1 MKAGDT
7 EMGWKAFVLS
17 GALALGLA
25 GGAVDAAAETLRLE
39 PASMTEWKAVYGR
52 VEARDSVPA
61 RARLGGTI
69 IELNVTEGDA
79 VKAGDVLA
87 VVKDDKIDFQVAAI
101 NAQLSGLQASLA
113 NAKSELKRGEQLLKS
128 GVTTT
133 QRLDQLRTQVD
144 VITNQIGAAEAQRAV
159 IEEQAK
165 EGQVLAPV
173 DGKVLAVPVT
183 RGAVAL
189 AGETVATVGGGG
201 FFLRL
206 AIPERHA
213 ATLKQGAAIEID
225 GVDGTSA
232 TEGRLAKIY
241 PEIDNGR
248 VIADVEV
255 ADLPTAFVNAR
266 VLVRLPVGS
275 HDALLVPKAA
285 VVNRF
290 GIDYVSVTAGDIT
303 SERAVVTGQTISD
316 NGKDMVE
323 ILTGLQAGEEV
334 QLP

>member
-1 MKAGDT
+1 
-7 EMGWKAFVLS
+7 MGWKAFVLS

-69 IELNVTEGDA
+69 IALNVTEGDT

-87 VVKDDKIDFQVAAI
+87 VVKDDKIDFQIAAT

-113 NAKSELKRGEQLLKS
+113 NAQSELTRGEQLLKS

-144 VITNQIGAAEAQRAV
+144 VIANQIGATEAQRAV

-189 AGETVATVGGGG
+189 AGETIATVGGGG

-275 HDALLVPKAA
+275 HDALLVPRAA
-285 VVNRF
+285 IVNRF
-290 GIDYVSVTAGDIT
+290 GVDYVSVIADGVT
-303 SERAVVTGQTISD
+303 SERAVVIGQTVSD

-323 ILTGLQAGEEV
+323 ILTGLAAGEEV

>member
-1 MKAGDT
+1 
-7 EMGWKAFVLS
+7 MGWKAFVLS

-69 IELNVTEGDA
+69 IALNVTEGDT

-87 VVKDDKIDFQVAAI
+87 VVKDDKIDFQIAAT

-113 NAKSELKRGEQLLKS
+113 NAQSELTRGEQLLKS

-144 VITNQIGAAEAQRAV
+144 VIANQIGATEAQRAV

-189 AGETVATVGGGG
+189 AGETIATVGGGG

-275 HDALLVPKAA
+275 HEALLVPQAA
-285 VVNRF
+285 IVNRF
-290 GIDYVSVTAGDIT
+290 GVDYVSVIADGVT
-303 SERAVVTGQTISD
+303 SERAVVIGQTVSD

-323 ILTGLQAGEEV
+323 ILTGLAAGEEV

>member
-1 MKAGDT
+1 
-7 EMGWKAFVLS
+7 MGWKAFVLS

-69 IELNVTEGDA
+69 IALNVTEGDT

-87 VVKDDKIDFQVAAI
+87 VVKDDKIDFQIAAT

-113 NAKSELKRGEQLLKS
+113 NAQSELTRGEQLLKS

-144 VITNQIGAAEAQRAV
+144 VIANQIGATEAQRAV

-173 DGKVLAVPVT
+173 DGKVLTVPVT

-189 AGETVATVGGGG
+189 AGETIATVGGGG

-275 HDALLVPKAA
+275 HEALLVPQAA
-285 VVNRF
+285 IVNRF
-290 GIDYVSVTAGDIT
+290 GVDYVSVIADGVT
-303 SERAVVTGQTISD
+303 SERAVVIGQTVSD

-323 ILTGLQAGEEV
+323 ILTGLSAGEEV

>member
-1 MKAGDT
+1 
-7 EMGWKAFVLS
+7 MGWKAFVLS

-39 PASMTEWKAVYGR
+39 PARMTEWKAVYGR

-69 IELNVTEGDA
+69 IELNVTEGDT

-113 NAKSELKRGEQLLKS
+113 NAQSELKRGEQLLKS

-144 VITNQIGAAEAQRAV
+144 VITNQIGAAEAERAV

-213 ATLKQGAAIEID
+213 ATLKQGAGIEID

>member
-1 MKAGDT
+1 
-7 EMGWKAFVLS
+7 MGWKAFVLS
-17 GALALGLA
+17 GALTLGLA

-69 IELNVTEGDA
+69 IALNVTEGDT

-87 VVKDDKIDFQVAAI
+87 LVKDDKIDFQIAAT

-113 NAKSELKRGEQLLKS
+113 NAQSELTRGEQLLKS

-144 VITNQIGAAEAQRAV
+144 VIANQIGATEAQRAV

-173 DGKVLAVPVT
+173 DGKVLTVPVT

-189 AGETVATVGGGG
+189 AGETIATVGGGG

-275 HDALLVPKAA
+275 HEALLVPQAA
-285 VVNRF
+285 IVNRF
-290 GIDYVSVTAGDIT
+290 GVDYVSVIADGVT
-303 SERAVVTGQTISD
+303 SERAVVIGQTVSD
-316 NGKDMVE
+316 KGKDMVE
-323 ILTGLQAGEEV
+323 ILTGLAAGEEV

>member
-1 MKAGDT
+1 
-7 EMGWKAFVLS
+7 MGWKAFVLS

-69 IELNVTEGDA
+69 IALNVTEGDT

-87 VVKDDKIDFQVAAI
+87 VVKDDKIDFQIAAT

-113 NAKSELKRGEQLLKS
+113 NAQSELTRGEQLLKS

-144 VITNQIGAAEAQRAV
+144 VIANQIGATEAQRAV
-159 IEEQAK
+159 TEEQAK

-173 DGKVLAVPVT
+173 DGKVLTVPVT

-189 AGETVATVGGGG
+189 AGETIATVGGGG

-275 HDALLVPKAA
+275 HEALLVPQAA
-285 VVNRF
+285 IVNRF
-290 GIDYVSVTAGDIT
+290 GVDYVSVIADGVT
-303 SERAVVTGQTISD
+303 SERAVVIGQAVSD
-316 NGKDMVE
+316 KGRDMVE
-323 ILTGLQAGEEV
+323 ILTGLAAGEEV

>member
-1 MKAGDT
+1 
-7 EMGWKAFVLS
+7 MGWKAFVLS

-113 NAKSELKRGEQLLKS
+113 NAQSELKRGEQLLKS

-213 ATLKQGAAIEID
+213 ATLKQGAGIEID

-275 HDALLVPKAA
+275 HEALLVPKAA

-290 GIDYVSVTAGDIT
+290 GIDYVSVTAGGIT

-334 QLP
+334 HLP

>member
-1 MKAGDT
+1 
-7 EMGWKAFVLS
+7 MGWKAFVLS

-69 IELNVTEGDA
+69 IALNVTEGDT

-87 VVKDDKIDFQVAAI
+87 VVKDDKIDFQIAAT

-113 NAKSELKRGEQLLKS
+113 NAQSELTRGEQLLKS

-144 VITNQIGAAEAQRAV
+144 VIANQIGATEAQRAV

-189 AGETVATVGGGG
+189 AGETIATVGGGG

-275 HDALLVPKAA
+275 HEALLVPQAA
-285 VVNRF
+285 IVNRF
-290 GIDYVSVTAGDIT
+290 GVDYVSVIADGVT
-303 SERAVVTGQTISD
+303 SERAVVIGQTVSD
-316 NGKDMVE
+316 KGKDMVE
-323 ILTGLQAGEEV
+323 ILTGLAAGEEV